1 MKMFRQGDVLVMK
14 VKVSEVPAGLPEV
27 EKDNGKTVLAYGEVT
42 GHSHSLSRGK
52 LFRRDPLTQFLEL
65 DKLDLLRHEEHAPI
79 KIGKGS
85 YEVRQQRQ
93 WSLAMI
99 RRVAD

>member
-1 MKMFRQGDVLVMK
+1 MFRQGDVLVMS
-14 VKVSEVPAGLPEV
+14 VDAVPSGLPEA
-27 EKDNGKTVLAYGEVT
+27 EKDNGKTVLAYGEAT
-42 GHSHSLSRGK
+42 GHSHSLMRGK
-52 LFRRDPLTQFLEL
+52 LFRRDALTQFLEL
-65 DKLDLLRHEEHAPI
+65 EKLDFLRHEEHAPI

-93 WSLAMI
+93 WSLAMV

>member
-1 MKMFRQGDVLVMK
+1 MKKQFRQGDVLVMA
-14 VKVSEVPAGLPEV
+14 VDEIPSGLPEV
-27 EKDNGKTVLAYGEVT
+27 ERDNGKTVLAYGEVT
-42 GHSHSLSRGK
+42 GHSHSLVRGK

-65 DKLDLLRHEEHAPI
+65 EKLDLLKHEEHAPI

-93 WSLAMI
+93 WSLAMV